1 VTAPSRV
8 KQIEITRAM
17 RAARAAGY
25 ARVRVGIDVAG
36 NLVIDA
42 WDAPAESTTLRSNPL
57 DRLLSRG

>member
-1 VTAPSRV
+1 MTTPSRI

-25 ARVRVGIDVAG
+25 GRVRVGIDVTG

-42 WDAPAESTTLRSNPL
+42 WDAPAEPTTMRANPL
-57 DRLLSRG
+57 DRLLPRG